1 MHRFA
6 TDRQALDYLAGRIA
20 AEAKRENIPLSD
32 IERKMLYFSETGWT
46 LPDMAKV
53 SASFDQNYNQDEYER
68 KIAGLIAGI
77 TADHH
82 GHDEEEEEKWD
93 AAVIK
98 LSEGDHYIQV
108 LLNVASPAR
117 TGPLAAHGFIPT
129 FDAPTT
135 RPPHDRLKLW
145 LTAVLVFLILAG
157 LAFLKAKLFGN

>member
-1 MHRFA
+1 VHSFA
-6 TDRQALDYLAGRIA
+6 TDREALDFLAGRIA
-20 AEAKRENIPLSD
+20 AEAKREDISLSD
-32 IERKMLYFSETGWT
+32 VERKMLYFSETAWT
-46 LPDMAKV
+46 LPDMAEV

-68 KIAGLIAGI
+68 KIGPLIAGI

-82 GHDEEEEEKWD
+82 DHQEEEKEKWD

-98 LSEGDHYIQV
+98 LSDGDHYIQV
-108 LLNVASPAR
+108 LLNVASSAR

-129 FDAPTT
+129 LDAPAI

-145 LTAVLVFLILAG
+145 LTAVLVVLTLAG